1 MKHLRAWTMAVGIAA
16 FTQLA
21 SPVLATEDDEM
32 IAERIHS
39 TLPLYT
45 FDWEQ
50 TWPRSFS
57 SGDDF
62 GCTSRVAFG
71 DWHFTPNPDSDSAE
85 ERWESFANYGV
96 FHCAA
101 IMRTSSEQADLDEA
115 KWEYGFFVRL
125 GTTRKGSTKWELW
138 ALQKGTVPGSE
149 YTLLARQPEEAMIER
164 FTVLQQRCPTGT
176 QLQAKGLDIWLT
188 RYCAIN
194 SRGELLSLARK
205 MLSLPPL
212 GVIERVVKAD

>member
-1 MKHLRAWTMAVGIAA
+1 MKHLRVWMMRVGMMALVH
-16 FTQLA
+16 FS
-21 SPVLATEDDEM
+21 SPVLAAENNEM

-50 TWPRSFS
+50 IWPRGFS

-71 DWHFTPNPDSDSAE
+71 DWRFTPNAANDFGE
-85 ERWESFANYGV
+85 QHWERFTNYGV

-101 IMRTSSEQADLDEA
+101 VMRTADERVNLDKA
-115 KWEYGFFVRL
+115 HWEYGFFVQL
-125 GTTRKGSTKWELW
+125 GTIRKDSGIWELW

-149 YTLLARQPEEAMIER
+149 YTLLARNPGEDMIER
-164 FTVLQQRCPTGT
+164 FTVLQQRCPAGR
-176 QLQAKGLDIWLT
+176 QLQAKGLDIWAT
-188 RYCAIN
+188 RYCSIN
-194 SRGELLSLARK
+194 SRAELLALARK
-205 MLSLPPL
+205 MAKLPTL
-212 GVIERVVKAD
+212 GVIERVAD

>member
-1 MKHLRAWTMAVGIAA
+1 MKHLRAWTMAVGM
-16 FTQLA
+16 TVLA
-21 SPVLATEDDEM
+21 QFSVPALATEDNEM

-45 FDWEQ
+45 FAWEQ

-57 SGDDF
+57 SGDNF

-71 DWHFTPNPDSDSAE
+71 DWHFTPNPDNDSAE
-85 ERWESFANYGV
+85 ERWERFTNYGV

-101 IMRTSSEQADLDEA
+101 IMRTADEQADLDEA

-125 GTTRKGSTKWELW
+125 GATRKGSVTWELW

-149 YTLLARQPEEAMIER
+149 YTLLAREPGEAMIER
-164 FTVLQQRCPTGT
+164 FTVLQQRCPSGT

-194 SRGELLSLARK
+194 SRAELLSLARK
-205 MLSLPPL
+205 MLALPSL
-212 GVIERVVKAD
+212 GVIERMPQAD